1 MRWLSWL
8 LLGTL
13 NLEATLT
20 ENVERWASPSRPR
33 PSKELRAP
41 KTRFEVSNPAE
52 GGSNGSSALS
62 LAKLP
67 PPRPPPRCARQKG
80 VWSLQLVTRRR
91 ETFAEEAANEFGLY
105 SFQNLM
111 FCDDDISV
119 ATEGLGR
126 QVCAAAPALRS
137 CRQRGQCSRRCGS
150 APHLHSLFC
159 LIDQRGCRG
168 DQLCSPITGR
178 CPDDKAQVR
187 G

>member
-1 MRWLSWL
+1 VGISQ
-8 LLGTL
+8 
-13 NLEATLT
+13 A
-20 ENVERWASPSRPR
+20 PRPR
-33 PSKELRAP
+33 KELRAP
-41 KTRFEVSNPAE
+41 RTGFEVSNSAE
-52 GGSNGSSALS
+52 GGSDGSSALVTCQTP
-62 LAKLP
+62 AP
-67 PPRPPPRCARQKG
+67 TPRAPLHKAEG
-80 VWSLQLVTRRR
+80 GL
-91 ETFAEEAANEFGLY
+91 EFATCHTEKRNLCEEAANEFGLY

-126 QVCAAAPALRS
+126 QVCAAAPALRRS
-137 CRQRGQCSRRCGS
+137 RQRGQCSRSCGS

>member
-1 MRWLSWL
+1 M
-8 LLGTL
+8 GHQ
-13 NLEATLT
+13 
-20 ENVERWASPSRPR
+20 P
-33 PSKELRAP
+33 
-41 KTRFEVSNPAE
+41 
-52 GGSNGSSALS
+52 LS

-67 PPRPPPRCARQKG
+67 PPSTRAPPSARQKG

-126 QVCAAAPALRS
+126 QVCAAAAALRRS
-137 CRQRGQCSRRCGS
+137 RQRGQCSGAA
-150 APHLHSLFC
+150 APRPICIGLFC
-159 LIDQRGCRG
+159 LTDQRGCRG
-168 DQLCSPITGR
+168 DQLCSPITGS